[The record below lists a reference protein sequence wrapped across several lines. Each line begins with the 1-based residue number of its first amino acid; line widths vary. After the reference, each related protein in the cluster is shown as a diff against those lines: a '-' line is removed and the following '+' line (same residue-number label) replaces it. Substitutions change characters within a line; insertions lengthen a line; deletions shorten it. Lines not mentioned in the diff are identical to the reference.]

1 MDTVAK
7 LNLLFNS
14 GQFGLLLLLFLLFLF
29 LPHLCRL
36 LFLPLSLPLLPLSL
50 LLSSPIVLPP
60 PPPYLP
66 SDAVNSSLPCPN

>member
-29 LPHLCRL
+29 LPHLCHL

-60 PPPYLP
+60 PYLP
-66 SDAVNSSLPCPN
+66 SNAVNSSLPCPN